1 MRASMP
7 RASAKRSSTKKRYHH
22 GDLRRALIATA
33 LELVEESDV
42 AALTLR
48 EVARRAGVT
57 HAAPYH
63 HFQNKAAL
71 LAILAEEGYRALYT
85 EQLQAAAKAGT
96 DAVAR
101 LQAIGLAYVRFAVHH
116 PGHFRVMFRSDPADW
131 AKHPSLLEAVQLPL
145 VLLNATADETRRTR
159 KLAAQPTELV
169 LSSWAMVHGL
179 ATLWVDGPLRPILG
193 SSNTRA
199 IEDLAARVIAF
210 WTVLLGQDQGAKK
223 SSR

>member
-1 MRASMP
+1 MP
-7 RASAKRSSTKKRYHH
+7 RASTKRSSPRKTYHH

-42 AALTLR
+42 AGLTLR

-63 HFQNKAAL
+63 HFKNKAAL
-71 LAILAEEGYRALYT
+71 LGILAEEGYRALYT

-96 DAVAR
+96 DPVAR
-101 LQAIGLAYVRFAVHH
+101 LQAIGLAYVRFGIHH
-116 PGHFRVMFRSDPADW
+116 PGHFRVMFRSDPTDW

-145 VLLNATADETRRTR
+145 VLLTATADETRRTR

-193 SSNTRA
+193 SSDARA

-210 WTVLLGQDQGAKK
+210 WTLLLGQDVATKNI
-223 SSR
+223 

>member
-1 MRASMP
+1 MRPSMP
-7 RASAKRSSTKKRYHH
+7 RALPKRSPHKKRYHH

-48 EVARRAGVT
+48 EVARKAGVT

-96 DAVAR
+96 DPVAR

-131 AKHPSLLEAVQLPL
+131 AKYPSLLEAVQLPL
-145 VLLNATADETRRTR
+145 VLLTSTANETRRSR

-193 SSNTRA
+193 SSDARA
-199 IEDLAARVIAF
+199 IEDLAARVIVF
-210 WTVLLGQDQGAKK
+210 WTVLLGQDEGPKK